1 MYIFVLFDGLCAHVH
16 VCPFTLYSFF
26 ILKCMWAFFL
36 SSREQDDEISSLKS
50 QKRKA
55 LTENEA
61 LRGQLQQQERV
72 PVARQ
77 VTTGPS
83 LSSSLR
89 NLDLQY
95 QATLEKGMYV
105 CSLSLSLSLSLYLL
119 YLLMYMYIILCIGQV
134 PVPWTPRVTPVQQLL
149 SPHLMKWTNVTGSDV
164 LER

>member
-1 MYIFVLFDGLCAHVH
+1 
-16 VCPFTLYSFF
+16 
-26 ILKCMWAFFL
+26 MWAFFL

-72 PVARQ
+72 PVAWQ

-105 CSLSLSLSLSLYLL
+105 CSLSLSLSLS
-119 YLLMYMYIILCIGQV
+119 V
-134 PVPWTPRVTPVQQLL
+134 PSL
-149 SPHLMKWTNVTGSDV
+149 STHVYVHYFMFRSSASAMDTSGYSSPTAVESSSDEMDKCYWIRRAGEV
-164 LER
+164 GLRAIF

>member
-1 MYIFVLFDGLCAHVH
+1 
-16 VCPFTLYSFF
+16 
-26 ILKCMWAFFL
+26 MWAFFL
-36 SSREQDDEISSLKS
+36 SSREQDDEISSLKA

-105 CSLSLSLSLSLYLL
+105 VYNGPSSSLSLSLYLL

-149 SPHLMKWTNVTGSDV
+149 SPRPMKWTNVTGSDV

>member
-1 MYIFVLFDGLCAHVH
+1 MCTRT
-16 VCPFTLYSFF
+16 CPFTLYSFF
-26 ILKCMWAFFL
+26 ILTCMWAFSL
-36 SSREQDDEISSLKS
+36 SSREQDDEISSLKA

-72 PVARQ
+72 PMARQ

-105 CSLSLSLSLSLYLL
+105 MYNGPSLSLSLSVPSLATHVL
-119 YLLMYMYIILCIGQV
+119 YVHYFMCRSSASAMDTSGYSSPTAVESSSDEIDKCYWIRRAGEVGL
-134 PVPWTPRVTPVQQLL
+134 RVIF
-149 SPHLMKWTNVTGSDV
+149 
-164 LER
+164 

>member
-1 MYIFVLFDGLCAHVH
+1 
-16 VCPFTLYSFF
+16 
-26 ILKCMWAFFL
+26 MWAFSL
-36 SSREQDDEISSLKS
+36 SSREQDDEISSLKA

-105 CSLSLSLSLSLYLL
+105 MYNGPSLSLSLSVPSLATYVYVHYFMCRSSASAMDTSGYSSPTAVESSSDEMDKCYWIRRAGEVGL
-119 YLLMYMYIILCIGQV
+119 
-134 PVPWTPRVTPVQQLL
+134 RVIF
-149 SPHLMKWTNVTGSDV
+149 
-164 LER
+164 

>member
-1 MYIFVLFDGLCAHVH
+1 
-16 VCPFTLYSFF
+16 
-26 ILKCMWAFFL
+26 MWAFSL
-36 SSREQDDEISSLKS
+36 SSREQDDEISSLKA

-105 CSLSLSLSLSLYLL
+105 MYNGPSLSLSLSVPSLATHICTLFY
-119 YLLMYMYIILCIGQV
+119 V
-134 PVPWTPRVTPVQQLL
+134 
-149 SPHLMKWTNVTGSDV
+149 
-164 LER
+164 